1 MGLVDDEMLER
12 AKCQRFMCSLI
23 MYYVTNNDDNVIG
36 CGKNKMFL
44 QMRVHQILHYEK
56 VV

>member
-44 QMRVHQILHYEK
+44 
-56 VV
+56 